1 MLIERFFA
9 EATGRPGCGE
19 DGGRLLEATAHL
31 VKARSVATAA
41 AQCAFMARLGE
52 TMGVRGF
59 YHSVLPG
66 KGEAVHLVLALVFP
80 RALREHVRGGSV
92 DYGGLVEEAFNWLK
106 SGGVLDVEKIDQS
119 REDEIIRVSEEL
131 ARAGVK
137 FVETVF
143 QALLGNEAEEAL
155 ARSRVLAEHQLMS
168 YRLHVWGVADV
179 VVEDPIGRYAAVIE
193 WKSYSPV
200 EGRTAQVTKVDIAQA
215 YVYAMLEAER
225 LGLARDNFESY
236 VSAVL
241 GEEPDGRGARIVPGV
256 VRPSPTGRASRIYVK
271 HPRLC
276 IGGRGSGCEYREL
289 RRLMAALVLAAEHLT
304 LSVTDLK
311 AHLRDARNVEE
322 ICSVV
327 TRGGKRRPVFR
338 LVPELVLDGT
348 RVRLPMG
355 NPLREELRWPC
366 SLCPDNVREAC
377 IYYLRSGGDPRYADF
392 KAFRSESWRARFAI
406 YAHRENALAPYKH
419 FRDLALRYGSG
430 MEWIR
435 GRLANRVLPDG
446 SRVDL
451 FDEAWVDSDELVLE
465 RPPLRWELE
474 NMHLFTLREGK
485 PAAVFLNERHVRD
498 PLLRAS
504 FHGSVSS
511 VKYDDKADRV
521 YVRVAPAN
529 KLSRIYP
536 ALLEHLAETSPDAF
550 HDVVAL
556 EVNVELTQLELLGVT
571 AAEMGT
577 VRRGAE
583 ALERLSREEQLEA
596 EDMLALLFGGVKI

>member
-1 MLIERFFA
+1 MLVERFFV

-19 DGGRLLEATAHL
+19 DGGWLLRATAHL

-41 AQCAFMARLGE
+41 AQCVFMARLGE

-80 RALREHVRGGSV
+80 RALREHVGGGSV
-92 DYGGLVEEAFNWLK
+92 DYRGLVEEAFGRLK
-106 SGGVLDVEKIDQS
+106 SDGVLEVERIDQS
-119 REDEIIRVSEEL
+119 REDEIIRISEEL
-131 ARAGVK
+131 ARAGVE
-137 FVETVF
+137 FVETAF
-143 QALLGNEAEEAL
+143 RALAGEEAEEAL
-155 ARSRVLAEHQLMS
+155 ARSRVLAEHQFMS

-179 VVEDPIGRYAAVIE
+179 VIEDPVGRYAAVIE
-193 WKSYSPV
+193 WKSYSPR
-200 EGRTAQVTKVDIAQA
+200 EGRTVQVTRVDIAQA

-225 LGLARDNFESY
+225 LGLAEDGFESY

-241 GEEPDGRGARIVPGV
+241 GEEPDGRGAHVVPGV
-256 VRPSPTGRASRIYVK
+256 VRPSPTGRAPRVYVK

-276 IGGRGSGCEYREL
+276 IGGRGGCDYREL
-289 RRLMAALVLAAEHLT
+289 RRLMAGLVLAAEHLT
-304 LSVTDLK
+304 LSVTDLRE
-311 AHLRDARNVEE
+311 HLKYARNVEE
-322 ICSVV
+322 ICSIV
-327 TRGGKRRPVFR
+327 TRGGRRRSVFR
-338 LVPELVLDGT
+338 LVPELVLDGDK
-348 RVRLPMG
+348 VWLPMG

-366 SLCPDNVREAC
+366 KLCPDNIREAC
-377 IYYLRSGGDPRYADF
+377 VFYLSSGRDPRYADF
-392 KAFRSESWRARFAI
+392 RAFRNESWRARFAI
-406 YAHRENALAPYKH
+406 YALRENALAPYKH
-419 FRDLALRYGSG
+419 FRDLALRYGSD

-435 GRLANRVLPDG
+435 GRLVNRVLPDG

-451 FDEAWVDSDELVLE
+451 FDEAWVDGDELVLA

-485 PAAVFLNERHVRD
+485 PAAVFLNEEHVRD

-504 FHGSVSS
+504 FHGFVSG
-511 VKYDDKADRV
+511 VEYDEKADRV

-529 KLSRIYP
+529 KLSRIYL
-536 ALLEHLAETSPDAF
+536 ALLEHLAETSPKMF
-550 HDVVAL
+550 HGVVAL

-571 AAEMGT
+571 ATEMGT

-583 ALERLSREEQLEA
+583 ALERLGREEQLEA
-596 EDMLALLFGGVKI
+596 KDMLALLFGGVRI